1 MSDQKGQKPLA
12 RRRKKKKEEKWK
24 QKKQLRDL
32 NCEHPKPGIR
42 FGNRLIVFGRY

>member
-1 MSDQKGQKPLA
+1 MSDRKGQKPLA
-12 RRRKKKKEEKWK
+12 RRRKKKKKNGN
-24 QKKQLRDL
+24 KKQLRDL